1 MQYFK
6 MINDTIDKFC
16 TEKGAKKGFKL
27 NFLKNSNS
35 RQCKEILAIY
45 EQASEIF
52 EEVNLADAHDVA
64 NADSQL
70 LKLYEDLLKI
80 A

>member
-6 MINDTIDKFC
+6 MINDMIDNFC
-16 TEKGAKKGFKL
+16 AEKGAKKGFKL

-35 RQCKEILAIY
+35 QQCKDILAIY

-52 EEVNLADAHDVA
+52 EEVDMEDATDVA
-64 NADSQL
+64 NAD
-70 LKLYEDLLKI
+70 LKLSKLYQDLLKI

>member
-6 MINDTIDKFC
+6 MINDKIDHFC

-27 NFLKNSNS
+27 NFLKNSS
-35 RQCKEILAIY
+35 SQQCKDILAIY
-45 EQASEIF
+45 EQASEVM
-52 EEVNLADAHDVA
+52 EETLDVA
-64 NADSQL
+64 ERDVQL
-70 LKLYEDLLKI
+70 AKLYEDLLKI